1 MKYDIFISYKR
12 TSLPT
17 ANNLYYRL
25 TTRGYSVFFDLEQ
38 LGRDNFNTQLLNN
51 IDNAKDVFV
60 ILEEGS
66 LDSCKGNNWEKDWF
80 CREIAYALEK
90 KKNIIPILIGG
101 FNMPTEEFFPNEL
114 KELSLKNSPKF
125 EFSFFEEYLNRLENQ
140 SFLLS
145 KPNLHEKA
153 TSVFKFYSNES
164 CQVFKE
170 GKLVCSLE
178 GMSNKPFYLPVLR
191 KGDYKFQ
198 VENSISHEKR
208 IIDVTIDAIEEKK
221 VEIEWKND
229 NNEEKKD
236 QAITSLTDDGT
247 GGLRPLPFPTSSSK
261 KWQKWLLW
269 ALLLAIPLVSL
280 GCYAW
285 IHTQKQSKNQKE
297 EPLILFAGGGSAA
310 RFIKENYNSVDVKD
324 YPSYKNSI
332 FLNLPSETSWT
343 LLAEEVNRRNEN
355 GGKQAFISICLS
367 ADSIDSLFIKS
378 ERAKIL
384 FLKARIISYYLGE
397 DRLKVYVS
405 RDLLSELNKNEQ
417 DKSIIIDD
425 LVKLIKKINNK
436 EIKARIFS
444 TSKDSGTFRAY
455 KRCDSTFNIA
465 KIHQYISSFS
475 KNYFQAND
483 TLSFVIL
490 GSEHYKADS
499 LNENEDYHPLFVMKN
514 NTDYVT
520 KPMFVYFVAHKR
532 TDHYCS
538 VSQPIID
545 FLRKLNID
553 KNDNQVNTVLW
564 DSIQHKHSFKYGEEP
579 KIIKLNYPQPQKRQ

>member
-12 TSLPT
+12 KSLPT

-25 TTRGYSVFFDLEQ
+25 MTRGYSVFFDLEQ
-38 LGRDNFNTQLLNN
+38 LGRDNFNTQLLIN

-208 IIDVTIDAIEEKK
+208 ILDVTIDAVEEKK
-221 VEIEWKND
+221 VDIEWNFHT
-229 NNEEKKD
+229 N
-236 QAITSLTDDGT
+236 
-247 GGLRPLPFPTSSSK
+247 SSK

-269 ALLLAIPLVSL
+269 ALLLAIPLASL
-280 GCYAW
+280 GFYAW
-285 IHTQKQSKNQKE
+285 NQKNR
-297 EPLILFAGGGSAA
+297 PMIIFAGGGSAA
-310 RFIKENYNSVDVKD
+310 NFIKENYDSVDVKD

-436 EIKARIFS
+436 EIKARVFS
-444 TSKDSGTFRAY
+444 TAKDSGTFRAY

-465 KIHQYISSFS
+465 KIHQYISSSS

-499 LNENEDYHPLFVMKN
+499 LNEEDDYYPLFVMKN

-538 VSQPIID
+538 VSQPIIN